1 MNTKSCEKVRV
12 LKRLVSIAT
21 LERIKIRTLK
31 AASSSSLP
39 RLHHQARART
49 IVRRTALSGDPGMQT
64 VWSRAAQAQCVCKC
78 PSCLLTTNAI
88 ARRTSIATARR
99 TIRVGDVFTVSVS
112 SLAAGLALA
121 GSVKKDDRR
130 KQWDKVIEGARAT
143 VEATE
148 IQQQKRLAALS
159 DDARREA
166 LDRTRSSGIDI
177 STEKAIKEVEAW
189 DARESEEQEHQ
200 DPILYDRNDNW
211 LDVFDWAQEQHR
223 LREASGFQ
231 DWRGLPL
238 SLLQSLSR
246 VQLNELLSNERLLR
260 RFYGGPDCNS
270 LVDEQS
276 RYPLSMKKIRTLEWS
291 VARMVLKLLIYCSTN
306 SLGPQQ
312 DSSCPTRS
320 LLREFV
326 KDGETIQSKL
336 DRTRE
341 RLRILHAER
350 RSRPYYEE
358 FESPQIPNYDDTT
371 IEEYEQTTDMNISLQ
386 KLLELMKP
394 DTNLND
400 LMSKICYN
408 LLTARTPPNTHT
420 YNMLLIRFC
429 ILGKEDLI
437 KAVLSSMRESHI
449 RPNEITH
456 ATVLRH
462 FTATGNRVGFVDY
475 WRRMEGRRRG
485 GLALANPELDIH
497 PVLQE
502 RYIVF
507 ESNYHKA
514 AEKGRMNAQVYES
527 LIVGALHFLGGQTAM
542 HYYRNMISEGWSPSL
557 GIFLAILQDCC
568 HKLDWT
574 LGQAILEQL
583 EKSAERM
590 NTLTYEWMLRL
601 CQCCGQQEFFDQILR
616 SGVHCGA
623 LPATMLD
630 LPNHAKIDDVAS
642 LIERAKDLQ
651 PRKMNGSLEKMAA
664 RMSYR
669 LGDKSPFL
677 VENVFHFEDEDTRRN
692 TINRMNDRWKTR
704 VTIQNRLDN
713 ISTDIYYTVL
723 EANHA
728 LYASKHLSSVK
739 FWLSRQVK
747 RLETEFEQNVND
759 VADAL
764 HSDTM
769 RDQKAPRTHARAG
782 EDVGD
787 QSSNSV
793 ELPVVAGS
801 SENEHVSHPPPPT
814 RQPALVQWSPPNL
827 PRMTDSPNGS
837 FWKEAESQMA
847 AMP

>member
-1 MNTKSCEKVRV
+1 M
-12 LKRLVSIAT
+12 SI
-21 LERIKIRTLK
+21 
-31 AASSSSLP
+31 
-39 RLHHQARART
+39 
-49 IVRRTALSGDPGMQT
+49 
-64 VWSRAAQAQCVCKC
+64 
-78 PSCLLTTNAI
+78 
-88 ARRTSIATARR
+88 
-99 TIRVGDVFTVSVS
+99 S

-121 GSVKKDDRR
+121 DSMKKDGRR

-159 DDARREA
+159 DDARREV
-166 LDRTRSSGIDI
+166 LESTRSSGSDI
-177 STEKAIKEVEAW
+177 STERAIKEVEAW
-189 DARESEEQEHQ
+189 DVQESEEQDHQ
-200 DPILYDRNDNW
+200 DPIPYDKNDTW

-231 DWRGLPL
+231 DWKGLPL
-238 SLLQSLSR
+238 SLLQSLSS

-276 RYPLSMKKIRTLEWS
+276 RFPLSMKKIRTLEWS
-291 VARMVLKLLIYCSTN
+291 VAKMVMKLLIYSSTN
-306 SLGPQQ
+306 SLESQE
-312 DSSCPTRS
+312 DSSCPDNI
-320 LLREFV
+320 LLRGLF
-326 KDGETIQSKL
+326 KDRETVQSKL
-336 DRTRE
+336 DHTRE

-358 FESPQIPNYDDTT
+358 FEPPQIPNYDDTT
-371 IEEYEQTTDMNISLQ
+371 IEEYEQTTEMNISLQ

-394 DTNLND
+394 ETNLND

-408 LLTARTPPNTHT
+408 LLTARTPPNIHT

-429 ILGKEDLI
+429 VLGKEDLV
-437 KAVLSSMRESHI
+437 KAVLTSMRESHI

-462 FTATGNRVGFVDY
+462 FTATGNRVGFVEY
-475 WRRMEGRRRG
+475 WRRIEGRHG

-497 PVLQE
+497 PVLQK
-502 RYIVF
+502 RYRVF
-507 ESNYHKA
+507 GSHYHKA

-542 HYYRNMISEGWSPSL
+542 HYYRSMISEGWSPSL

-574 LGQAILEQL
+574 LGQAILELL

-616 SGVHCGA
+616 SGIHCGA
-623 LPATMLD
+623 LPVTMLD
-630 LPNHAKIDDVAS
+630 LPNHAKAGDVAI

-651 PRKMNGSLEKMAA
+651 PRKITGPLEKMAA

-677 VENVFHFEDEDTRRN
+677 MGNVFHFEDEDARRN
-692 TINRMNDRWKTR
+692 TINRMNNRWKAR
-704 VTIQNRLDN
+704 VTLQNRLDS

-747 RLETEFEQNVND
+747 RLETELEQNVND
-759 VADAL
+759 VADTL
-764 HSDTM
+764 YSDTM
-769 RDQKAPRTHARAG
+769 RDEKIPRTHARAL
-782 EDVGD
+782 ETGD

-793 ELPVVAGS
+793 ELPVIAS
-801 SENEHVSHPPPPT
+801 SENEHVSHLPPPT

-827 PRMTDSPNGS
+827 PQITNSPDGP
-837 FWKEAESQMA
+837 FWKEAERQMA
-847 AMP
+847 AMT

>member
-1 MNTKSCEKVRV
+1 
-12 LKRLVSIAT
+12 
-21 LERIKIRTLK
+21 
-31 AASSSSLP
+31 
-39 RLHHQARART
+39 
-49 IVRRTALSGDPGMQT
+49 MQT
-64 VWSRAAQAQCVCKC
+64 VWSRVAQAQCVCEC

-99 TIRVGDVFTVSVS
+99 TIRVGDVFTVSIS

-121 GSVKKDDRR
+121 DSIKKVDRR
-130 KQWDKVIEGARAT
+130 KQWDKVIEDARAT

-166 LDRTRSSGIDI
+166 LESTRSSGYDI

-189 DARESEEQEHQ
+189 DVQEKEEQDYQ
-200 DPILYDRNDNW
+200 NPIPYDKNDTW

-231 DWRGLPL
+231 DWKGLPL

-276 RYPLSMKKIRTLEWS
+276 RFPFSMKKLRTLEWS
-291 VARMVLKLLIYCSTN
+291 VAKMVLKLLIYCSTN
-306 SLGPQQ
+306 SVKAEE
-312 DSSCPTRS
+312 DSGCPDKS
-320 LLREFV
+320 LLQGLF
-326 KDGETIQSKL
+326 KDGETIQSRL
-336 DRTRE
+336 DQTRE
-341 RLRILHAER
+341 RLRTLHADR

-358 FESPQIPNYDDTT
+358 FEPPQIPNYDNTT
-371 IEEYEQTTDMNISLQ
+371 IEEYKQTTKMNISLQ
-386 KLLELMKP
+386 KLLELMQP
-394 DTNLND
+394 ETNLND
-400 LMSKICYN
+400 VMSKICYN
-408 LLTARTPPNTHT
+408 LLAARTPPNTHT

-429 ILGKEDLI
+429 VLGKEDLV
-437 KAVLSSMRESHI
+437 KAVLTSMRESHI

-462 FTATGNRVGFVDY
+462 FTATGNRVGFVEY
-475 WRRMEGRRRG
+475 WRRMEGRRR

-502 RYIVF
+502 RYHVF
-507 ESNYHKA
+507 GSSYQKA

-527 LIVGALHFLGGQTAM
+527 LIVGALHFIGGQTAM

-583 EKSAERM
+583 EKFAEQM

-601 CQCCGQQEFFDQILR
+601 CQCCGQQDFFDHILH
-616 SGVHCGA
+616 SGVRCGA
-623 LPATMLD
+623 LPVTILD
-630 LPNHAKIDDVAS
+630 LPNHAKAVDVAI
-642 LIERAKDLQ
+642 LIERAKDLE
-651 PRKMNGSLEKMAA
+651 PREMTGSLKKMAT

-669 LGDKSPFL
+669 LRDKSPFL
-677 VENVFHFEDEDTRRN
+677 IKNLLHSEDEDTQRN
-692 TINRMNDRWKTR
+692 TINRMNRMWKAR
-704 VTIQNRLDN
+704 VTLQNRLDS
-713 ISTDIYYTVL
+713 ISTDIYCTVL

-739 FWLSRQVK
+739 FWLSRQVQ
-747 RLETEFEQNVND
+747 RLETELEQNVND
-759 VADAL
+759 VADTL
-764 HSDTM
+764 YSDTM
-769 RDQKAPRTHARAG
+769 SNEKTPRTHTRAL
-782 EDVGD
+782 EDGGD

-793 ELPVVAGS
+793 ELPVSAGS
-801 SENEHVSHPPPPT
+801 SENEQVSHLPPPT
-814 RQPALVQWSPPNL
+814 RQPALIQWSPSNL
-827 PRMTDSPNGS
+827 PRMTNTPNGP
-837 FWKEAESQMA
+837 FWREAERQMA
-847 AMP
+847 AMA

>member
-1 MNTKSCEKVRV
+1 
-12 LKRLVSIAT
+12 
-21 LERIKIRTLK
+21 
-31 AASSSSLP
+31 
-39 RLHHQARART
+39 
-49 IVRRTALSGDPGMQT
+49 MQT
-64 VWSRAAQAQCVCKC
+64 VWSRVAQAQCVCKC

-88 ARRTSIATARR
+88 ARRTSIAAARR
-99 TIRVGDVFTVSVS
+99 TIRVGDVFTVSIS
-112 SLAAGLALA
+112 SLAAGLAFA
-121 GSVKKDDRR
+121 GSMKKDDRR
-130 KQWDKVIEGARAT
+130 KQWDTVIEEARAT

-148 IQQQKRLAALS
+148 IQQQRRLAALS

-166 LDRTRSSGIDI
+166 LDRPKSSGYDI

-189 DARESEEQEHQ
+189 DAQESEEQEHQ
-200 DPILYDRNDNW
+200 DPILYNRNDTW

-223 LREASGFQ
+223 SREASGFQ

-246 VQLNELLSNERLLR
+246 VQLDELLSNQRLLR

-276 RYPLSMKKIRTLEWS
+276 RYPFSMKKIRTLEWS
-291 VARMVLKLLIYCSTN
+291 VAKMVLELLIYCSTN
-306 SLGPQQ
+306 SLEPQE
-312 DSSCPTRS
+312 DLSRPTKS
-320 LLREFV
+320 LLREPV

-336 DRTRE
+336 DQTRE

-371 IEEYEQTTDMNISLQ
+371 IEEYEQTTEMNISLQ

-394 DTNLND
+394 ETNLND

-420 YNMLLIRFC
+420 YNMLLVRFC
-429 ILGKEDLI
+429 VLGKEDLV

-475 WRRMEGRRRG
+475 WRRMECRRRG

-502 RYIVF
+502 RYRVF
-507 ESNYHKA
+507 ESKYPKV

-623 LPATMLD
+623 LPVTMLV
-630 LPNHAKIDDVAS
+630 LPNHAKADDVAI

-651 PRKMNGSLEKMAA
+651 PRKITGSTEKVAA

-677 VENVFHFEDEDTRRN
+677 MENIFHFEDEDTRRN
-692 TINRMNDRWKTR
+692 TINRMNDKWKAR
-704 VTIQNRLDN
+704 VALQNRLDS

-747 RLETEFEQNVND
+747 DLETELEQNVND

-764 HSDTM
+764 YSGTM
-769 RDQKAPRTHARAG
+769 RDEKIPRIHARALEDG
-782 EDVGD
+782 EDW
-787 QSSNSV
+787 SSNSV
-793 ELPVVAGS
+793 DLPVIAGS
-801 SENEHVSHPPPPT
+801 SENEHVSHLPPPT
-814 RQPALVQWSPPNL
+814 RQPALVQWSPSNL
-827 PRMTDSPNGS
+827 PRMTNAPNGS
-837 FWKEAESQMA
+837 FWKEAERQMA
-847 AMP
+847 AMA